1 MFDSL
6 WIEKYRPSQLSDL
19 VVSDENKRIISKF
32 ESDDEIPN
40 LCFAGPPGVGK
51 TTLAKILVKS
61 ILKCQY
67 LYINASD
74 ENGIDTIRTKVTQF
88 SQIRSIDGKVKV
100 IILDECDGLSQDA
113 QRALRNTMEEYA
125 EITRFILT
133 ANYSHRIIPA
143 LQSRCQNIDL
153 TPPLESCYSRVEQI
167 LTCENVSI
175 EEDQQDQLQKFIRKN
190 YPDLRRI
197 VNEIQKFCIDGKL
210 IITVNAKSE
219 EFASQILALV
229 AKGHVLKVRR
239 YIIENEDKFNSDYPT
254 LLKMIFDQLEACSAL
269 NEEQTKMCIV
279 IVAEALYRSAF
290 VADQE
295 INCFSCLVQIGQ
307 SVNN

>member
-19 VVSDENKRIISKF
+19 VISDENKRIISKF

>member
-61 ILKCQY
+61 ILNCQY

-153 TPPLESCYSRVEQI
+153 TPPLEACYSRVEQI
-167 LTCENVSI
+167 LTSENISI
-175 EEDQQDQLQKFIRKN
+175 EEDQQDLLQKFIRKN
-190 YPDLRRI
+190 YPDLRRV

-219 EFASQILALV
+219 EFASQMLALA

-254 LLKMIFDQLEACSAL
+254 LLKMIFDQLEGCSAL

>member
-167 LTCENVSI
+167 LTSENVSI

-190 YPDLRRI
+190 YPDLRWI

-210 IITVNAKSE
+210 IITVNANSE

>member
-1 MFDSL
+1 M
-6 WIEKYRPSQLSDL
+6 
-19 VVSDENKRIISKF
+19 
-32 ESDDEIPN
+32 
-40 LCFAGPPGVGK
+40 
-51 TTLAKILVKS
+51 
-61 ILKCQY
+61 
-67 LYINASD
+67 
-74 ENGIDTIRTKVTQF
+74 
-88 SQIRSIDGKVKV
+88 
-100 IILDECDGLSQDA
+100 SQDA

-167 LTCENVSI
+167 LTSENVSI

-239 YIIENEDKFNSDYPT
+239 YIIENEDKFNSDFPT

>member
-19 VVSDENKRIISKF
+19 VISDENKRIISKF

-167 LTCENVSI
+167 LTSENVSI

>member
-32 ESDDEIPN
+32 ESDNEIPN

-167 LTCENVSI
+167 LTSENVSI